1 MAIERIMVRPEEAA
15 ELLGISRS
23 TAYFL
28 IKSGAIPAR
37 RVGARLRVPLEAL
50 RAWARREDEAAGAR
64 PAEIGAGSAPRP

>member
-1 MAIERIMVRPEEAA
+1 MAIERIMVKPEEAA

-28 IKSGAIPAR
+28 IKSGALPAR

-50 RAWARREDEAAGAR
+50 RAWAQREDTAASGQHAEAGQATAR
-64 PAEIGAGSAPRP
+64 P